1 MEIYLYTATDMKT
14 QRSGFFFFF
23 DQLVFFRVV
32 AIKDIWVTFKL
43 ITCIHSDTS
52 FYSDGSGTTDLE
64 CSFILWEK

>member
-14 QRSGFFFFF
+14 QRSGFFF

-32 AIKDIWVTFKL
+32 AAKDIWVTFKL

-52 FYSDGSGTTDLE
+52 FYSADSGTTDLE